1 MQVEGGVGNMTKVLF
16 YVLNL
21 TWGIPMN
28 IIGGLAALG
37 LYIGAKDQRATVCV
51 GATWLGENIVA

>member
-1 MQVEGGVGNMTKVLF
+1 MTKVLF